1 MADTIPRMAK
11 KKPKG
16 AGVPKPNR
24 SPSYSLYA
32 RISPELGEALNRYV
46 ESLRPRPTLASA
58 LEMILEDALAKA
70 GFWPKQ
76 QEGE

>member
-1 MADTIPRMAK
+1 MAK

-16 AGVPKPNR
+16 DGVPKPNR

-46 ESLRPRPTLASA
+46 DSLRPRPSLASV
-58 LEMILEDALAKA
+58 LEVFIEDSLAKA
-70 GFWPKQ
+70 GFWPEQKG
-76 QEGE
+76 GE